1 MQSKTP
7 HVMQLPG
14 ESEDPAIQTPPNLN
28 IGSRQVSF
36 PSNAF
41 PMQKYLQ

>member
-1 MQSKTP
+1 
-7 HVMQLPG
+7 MQLPG
-14 ESEDPAIQTPPNLN
+14 ESEDPAIQNAPNIN

-41 PMQKYLQ
+41 LMPKYLQ